1 MMTATDYYST
11 MMKPHVQKKKK
22 VPKPTPSVA
31 AGAGGGIIAPSD
43 ADVL

>member
-1 MMTATDYYST
+1 MTANYYPT
-11 MMKPHVQKKKK
+11 MMKQPHLQKKKK
-22 VPKPTPSVA
+22 VSKPTPCVA